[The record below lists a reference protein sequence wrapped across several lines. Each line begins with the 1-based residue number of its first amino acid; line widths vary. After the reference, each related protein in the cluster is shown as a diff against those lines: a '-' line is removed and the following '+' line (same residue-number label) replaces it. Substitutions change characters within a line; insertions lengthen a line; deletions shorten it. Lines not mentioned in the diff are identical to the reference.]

1 MQLALNQQGSRS
13 LTAEDGGLDRASL
26 DHLYVEPDWQQV
38 AHVECAHDRVAGDQV
53 FVVLDLDAGIAL
65 LPLLALLEQ
74 GIDLLARLVE
84 RRGEPGS
91 SAAAYGSTAR
101 GRTNDGR
108 NLGTRAQ

>member
-1 MQLALNQQGSRS
+1 M
-13 LTAEDGGLDRASL
+13 T
-26 DHLYVEPDWQQV
+26 
-38 AHVECAHDRVAGDQV
+38 HVERAHGRAAGHQV
-53 FVVLDLDAGIAL
+53 VVVLDLDTGIAL

-101 GRTNDGR
+101 GRTSDGR